1 MIVEVRDMS
10 IEMSAC
16 EYGDEI
22 VNTEM
27 RTHNHGE
34 EGL

>member
-1 MIVEVRDMS
+1 MS
-10 IEMSAC
+10 IEMRAC

-27 RTHNHGE
+27 RTHDHGE